1 MAKQLNVNLAFN
13 ADVSKAKTAI
23 QSLQQ
28 AMDAINASETAPIK
42 PCNKLD
48 VICHF
53 KVFLK
58 TVPNSVN
65 LAFTLATGDSI

>member
-28 AMDAINASETAPIK
+28 AMDAINASIVDPTLPLTKGVQEATQAASILQSVEIISKIPAAE
-42 PCNKLD
+42 
-48 VICHF
+48 
-53 KVFLK
+53 FLY
-58 TVPNSVN
+58 S
-65 LAFTLATGDSI
+65 